1 MRNTI
6 RSQHTVTEE
15 ELKNIKELDW
25 NSYYRE
31 SGPADCQG
39 LSTCPDCGAILVVR
53 DSGEHVECYSCGRKI
68 CPEAS
73 QELPES

>member
-6 RSQHTVTEE
+6 RSQHIVTEE
-15 ELKNIKELDW
+15 ELKNIKDLDW

-31 SGPADCQG
+31 SAPADCQG

-53 DSGEHVECYSCGRKI
+53 DAGERTECYRCGRKT
-68 CPEAS
+68 CPDTA
-73 QELPES
+73 QEPPKG

>member
-25 NSYYRE
+25 NAYYRE

-73 QELPES
+73 QEMPES